1 MISDD
6 SGVSLSLNHF
16 VPELGQVSY
25 SPHFGFPYLQVEA
38 NESTQAREWG
48 HRTEYSAESDS

>member
-1 MISDD
+1 MSDD